1 MSRRPFDCCT
11 VHSNSTNRLHTD
23 TRGVQSQEQ
32 VPTHTLKWFLTSN
45 LYDPGSVVQ
54 RVCFGLSV
62 SRMRSVNTDA
72 HQISGLT
79 PVFCFYI
86 FLHVCCFVSSTLSN
100 LTSRYNLAI
109 PLLLWQ
115 QGHCLWEKSF
125 WKTQLWWKERLK
137 SMTHCCKNKPKVTGW
152 LHDFIVTT
160 PTSLF

>member
-54 RVCFGLSV
+54 RVCFGLWV

-86 FLHVCCFVSSTLSN
+86 FFTCLLLCFIHAFEFDLPLQPCYSSVVMATGPLPMGKELLENSTVVEGKIKIN
-100 LTSRYNLAI
+100 D
-109 PLLLWQ
+109 PLLQ
-115 QGHCLWEKSF
+115 K
-125 WKTQLWWKERLK
+125 
-137 SMTHCCKNKPKVTGW
+137 
-152 LHDFIVTT
+152 
-160 PTSLF
+160 